1 MFSSYAVEADNLN
14 TLVGFRRRVSL
25 PRCVSAGRSLISDC
39 RINQTTP
46 DSIVSNMS
54 PSHKREGPDPEP
66 DAEHDTEFGTEH
78 DAEHDTEF
86 GTVANTEPDAEHD
99 TDAQHRG
106 NSCRWAAG
114 PN

>member
-1 MFSSYAVEADNLN
+1 MRGDVFLHFIANFLSCFDPA
-14 TLVGFRRRVSL
+14 FRL
-25 PRCVSAGRSLISDC
+25 D
-39 RINQTTP
+39 T
-46 DSIVSNMS
+46 VSNMS